1 MDQTEWKKGAV
12 KEIPSTVDKT
22 MVLVV
27 VEDVRGPE
35 QKTLNEAKGL
45 VTSDYQA
52 ELEQQ
57 WMERMRQKYPVT
69 VNQSVLEKVRK
80 RY

>member
-1 MDQTEWKKGAV
+1 M
-12 KEIPSTVDKT
+12 SVD
-22 MVLVV
+22 
-27 VEDVRGPE
+27 P
-35 QKTLNEAKGL
+35 NEAKGL
-45 VTSDYQA
+45 VASDYQA